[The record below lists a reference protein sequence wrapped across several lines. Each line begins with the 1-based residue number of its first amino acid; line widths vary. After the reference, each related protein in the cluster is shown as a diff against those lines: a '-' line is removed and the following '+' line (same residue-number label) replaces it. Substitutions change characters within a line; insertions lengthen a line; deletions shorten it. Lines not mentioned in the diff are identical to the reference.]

1 MDSVVGSTVKTVVP
15 RLYVVVGA
23 DRQHEDRPTGLRPHC
38 AGNPV
43 LLHVQ
48 GKCFQSSGS
57 GAVSEPLKH
66 RCNLG
71 FRQEGQRHEF
81 SNVLVGTA
89 VCAVGWLQSQLLNLI
104 EKKENKFSEISS

>member
-38 AGNPV
+38 AG
-43 LLHVQ
+43 
-48 GKCFQSSGS
+48 GS

-66 RCNLG
+66 RRNLG

-89 VCAVGWLQSQLLNLI
+89 VCAVDWLQSQLLNLI
-104 EKKENKFSEISS
+104 GKKENKFSEISR